1 MYSKYIKPFFDIT
14 MAIIALILLS
24 PIFFLTAL
32 ILTIS
37 NGCNPFF
44 LQSRPGLNEKIFLV
58 IKFKTM
64 NNKKDE
70 QGNLLPDIDRTTF
83 IGKYI
88 RKYSL
93 DEIPQLINVILGN
106 MSWVGPR
113 PLLPEYLPHY
123 SPEQRLRHTVKPGI
137 TGWAQINGRNSISWT
152 QKFEY
157 DIWYVNNISFLLDL
171 KILLKTVIKVIVPKG
186 INSNHTSGSS
196 EFNGNN

>member
-14 MAIIALILLS
+14 IAIIALILLS
-24 PIFFLTAL
+24 PIFFFTAL
-32 ILTIS
+32 ILIIS
-37 NGCNPFF
+37 NGSNPFF

-70 QGNLLPDIDRTTF
+70 NGNLLPDIDRTTF

-123 SPEQRLRHTVKPGI
+123 STEQKLRHTVKPGI
-137 TGWAQINGRNSISWT
+137 TGWAQINGRNSISWS

-157 DIWYVNNISFLLDL
+157 DVWYVKNISFLLDI

-186 INSNHTSGSS
+186 INSNDTGSSS